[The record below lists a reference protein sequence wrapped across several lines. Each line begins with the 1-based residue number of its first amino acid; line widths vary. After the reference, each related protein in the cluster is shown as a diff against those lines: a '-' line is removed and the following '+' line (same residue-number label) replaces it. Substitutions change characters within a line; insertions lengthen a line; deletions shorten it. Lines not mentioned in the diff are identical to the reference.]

1 MARPERRSSDSGGF
15 LARILRALG
24 RTLQRIPRGG
34 AVALVFAW
42 AALIWFASS
51 RSAPAIGPVGRW
63 GELLGNLAHA
73 PEYGVLVVWL
83 VLALPRRE
91 GWPEIEPRSVC
102 WILIVV
108 VLYAVLDEVH
118 QSFTPDRDASVF
130 DVLTDFVGANATL
143 SCIVAAGGARASSKE
158 LHKRLVLGLCAC
170 VLAAALA
177 TFGPD
182 AWPGAA
188 WL

>member
-1 MARPERRSSDSGGF
+1 MARREQSASDAGGF
-15 LARILRALG
+15 LARVLQALG

-34 AVALVFAW
+34 AVALVCAW
-42 AALIWFASS
+42 AALIWYGSS
-51 RSAPAIGPVGRW
+51 RSAPAIGPVGPL
-63 GELLGNLAHA
+63 GEMLGNLAHA

-83 VLALPRRE
+83 ALALPRRD
-91 GWPEIEPRSVC
+91 GWPEFGPRAVC
-102 WILIVV
+102 WILAVA

-118 QSFTPDRDASVF
+118 QSFTPDRDASAF

-143 SCIVAAGGARASSKE
+143 ACIVAAGGARASSKE
-158 LHKRLVLGLCAC
+158 LQKRLVLGLLAC

-177 TFGPD
+177 TFAPD
-182 AWPGAA
+182 EWPNAS